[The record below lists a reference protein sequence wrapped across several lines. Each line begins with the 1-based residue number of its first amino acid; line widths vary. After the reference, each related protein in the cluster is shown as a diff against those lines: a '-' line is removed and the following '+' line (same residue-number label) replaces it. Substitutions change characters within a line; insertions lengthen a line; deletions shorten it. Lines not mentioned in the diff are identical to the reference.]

1 MLVGIVS
8 DIHSNVV
15 ALDTVLR
22 DMGPVDALWC
32 LGDVVGYGPNP
43 NECIESLLAQPHLDA
58 CLTGNHDAAVLGTVS
73 VADFNAAAQQAV
85 LWTREQLTAGSR
97 QFLAQRPARKVADG
111 EFTLAHG
118 SPRDPIWE
126 YIADTASARANFVCF
141 ETPVCLVGHTH
152 VPAVFALGED
162 GRVRLL
168 SHGARLALRDGRRYI
183 VNPGSV
189 GQPRDSDP
197 RAAYAVFDGEHGIL
211 EFRRVAYDI
220 AETQQRMRAA
230 RLPAR
235 LIERLDYGW

>member
-15 ALDTVLR
+15 ALDAVLR
-22 DMGPVDALWC
+22 DMGPVGALWC

-43 NECIESLLAQPHLDA
+43 NECIDCLVAQPHLDA
-58 CLTGNHDAAVLGTVS
+58 CLTGNHDAAVLGKVS

-97 QFLAQRPARKVADG
+97 QFLAQRPSSLVADG

-126 YIADTASARANFVCF
+126 YIIDTGVARANFACF

-152 VPAVFALGED
+152 VPAVFAVGGD
-162 GRVRLL
+162 GRVHLL
-168 SHGARLALRDGRRYI
+168 RHGTRLALRGEQRYI

-189 GQPRDSDP
+189 GQPRDGDP
-197 RAAYAVFDGEHGIL
+197 RAAYAVFDSEQGVL

-235 LIERLDYGW
+235 LVERLDYGW